1 MNYSILQK
9 RELQQAIEPDDV
21 DICSERNF
29 SDLNLTD
36 GPVPNP
42 GGPFSAL
49 TPSMWPQDII
59 AKQAVLEDP
68 NSQPEYQ

>member
-1 MNYSILQK
+1 M
-9 RELQQAIEPDDV
+9 QQAIEPDVV
-21 DICSERNF
+21 DIGSERIF
-29 SDLNLTD
+29 SDLNIPD
-36 GPVPNP
+36 GAVPNP

-59 AKQAVLEDP
+59 AKQTILDDP